1 MLNSTQS
8 ITNFFLSLDDRQKQ
22 INQQQ
27 TIFNNKLFLL
37 KILEFQMI
45 IISSLFRNI
54 VRDFVLDEI
63 TEIIAL
69 NALL

>member
-1 MLNSTQS
+1 MLNSTRS

-37 KILEFQMI
+37 KILESQMV

-54 VRDFVLDEI
+54 VCDFVLDEI
-63 TEIIAL
+63 IEIIAL

>member
-63 TEIIAL
+63 TEITAL